1 MPEKDKDNKPTN
13 IIVNGTPTKFDGDVI
28 SYTQLVALAYPNAT
42 DTVYTVTYSGP
53 QIPDGTLTEGQSLKI
68 RNGVKFV
75 VNKTNRS

>member
-1 MPEKDKDNKPTN
+1 MPVEGKGDKPTN
-13 IIVNGTPTKFDGDVI
+13 IIINGTPTKFDEDLI
-28 SYTQLVALAYPNAT
+28 FYKQLVELAFPNSA
-42 DTVYTVTYSGP
+42 DAVYTVTYSGP